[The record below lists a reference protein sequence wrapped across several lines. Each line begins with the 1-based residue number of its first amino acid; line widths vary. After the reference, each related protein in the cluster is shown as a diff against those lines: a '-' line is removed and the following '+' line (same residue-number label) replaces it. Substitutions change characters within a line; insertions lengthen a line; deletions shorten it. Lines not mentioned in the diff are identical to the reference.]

1 MILKRIE
8 HTDKC
13 TRGVLLIDN
22 EIFCVTLENPWK
34 KNVPDISCI
43 PIGLYKVERKL
54 SPKWGD
60 KFQVM
65 GVTGRTHIVIHNGN
79 VEANTLGC
87 ILLGRT
93 FGYLKNEPAVLISK
107 PTVKTFMERMQGV
120 DSFSL
125 NIIQV

>member
-1 MILKRIE
+1 M
-8 HTDKC
+8 D
-13 TRGVLLIDN
+13 G

-34 KNVPDISCI
+34 KNVPKISCI

-54 SPKWGD
+54 SPRWGD
-60 KFQVM
+60 SFQVM
-65 GVTGRTHIVIHNGN
+65 DVDGRTHIVIHNGN

-93 FGYLKNEPAVLISK
+93 FGELDGEPAVLISK
-107 PTVKTFMERMQGV
+107 PTVKKFMEKMKGI

-125 NIIQV
+125 KIILA